1 MELIMD
7 KVVLITGG
15 SRGIGY
21 GIAQAFLDDGYRVV
35 INYWANEDT
44 ARKAIAELASKNA
57 IAVKV
62 DVSVKEERI
71 RLLDETLA
79 AFGRIDVLVNNAAV
93 ASRYGFFKTSEEE
106 YDRVYNTNLKAP
118 IFLSK
123 LVAEQMIKQGGGGA
137 IINIGSVAGHRPYGL
152 IYGDSKAALL
162 MATKNMATKCAP
174 HGIRVNSITPGTHKT
189 DLNRHN
195 WEGDPETWEKHCKEQ
210 IPMGRAGVPVDLGRA
225 AVFLASEEQAP
236 YICGADLIID
246 GGFLSK
252 R

>member
-1 MELIMD
+1 MTN

-15 SRGIGY
+15 NRGIGY
-21 GIAQAFLDDGYRVV
+21 GIAKAFLADTYKVV
-35 INYWANEDT
+35 INFRSNEEAT
-44 ARKAIAELASKNA
+44 SKALTELSSDRVIAIKA
-57 IAVKV
+57 
-62 DVSVKEERI
+62 DVSKKEERI
-71 RLLDETLA
+71 RLLKETLT

-93 ASRYGFFKTSEEE
+93 ASRYSFFKTSEEE

-123 LVAEQMIKQGGGGA
+123 IVAEQMIKQKSAGS
-137 IINIGSVAGHRPYGL
+137 IINIASVAGHRPFGL

-162 MATKNMATKCAP
+162 MATKNMAAKCAK

-195 WEGDPETWEKHCKEQ
+195 WEGDPKSWEKHCKEQ
-210 IPMGRAGVPVDLGRA
+210 IPMGRAGLPVDLGA
-225 AVFLASEEQAP
+225 TAVFLASDKAN
-236 YICGADLIID
+236 YICGADIIID
-246 GGFLSK
+246 GGLLTK